1 MSENYIKRSDLS
13 IDGQGIFIYNR
24 DVCNAY
30 ARRKLMNIKQKT
42 DALVNELENVGI
54 VPVIKLDNVEDAEK
68 LAKALR
74 DGGINCAEVTFRAKG
89 ANEVIRRMTK
99 AYPDMLVGAGTV
111 LTCEQ
116 ADAAIKSG
124 AKFCVAPGLN
134 PKVVKHCLDK
144 GIPFAPGLSSASE
157 IEQALEL
164 GLDFAKFFPAEQAG
178 GLSYIK
184 AVCGPYTT
192 MRFMPT
198 GGITADNLNGY
209 LAYKKIVCCG
219 GSWIVPPA
227 LLNAGDWAGVT
238 KLCREAI
245 DKMLGFEMVHVGLNC
260 ANPEEAESVAGEFET
275 AFGFTKKVGNSS
287 VFASTYMEMMKKP
300 FKGAHGHIAI
310 AANSV
315 KRAIYQLR
323 LRGFEADEG
332 SFKYNAEGVLNVAYL
347 KHEFGGFAVHLVLK
361 K

>member
-1 MSENYIKRSDLS
+1 MTVKEKIN
-13 IDGQGIFIYNR
+13 
-24 DVCNAY
+24 
-30 ARRKLMNIKQKT
+30 T
-42 DALVNELENVGI
+42 LVDELENVGI
-54 VPVIKLDNVEDAEK
+54 VPVIKLDKVENAEH

-74 DGGINCAEVTFRAKG
+74 DGGINCAEVTFRAAG
-89 ANEVIRRMTK
+89 ADEVIRRMTT

-116 ADAAIKSG
+116 ADAAYAAG

-164 GLDFAKFFPAEQAG
+164 GLDFCKFFPAEQAG
-178 GLSYIK
+178 GLPYIK
-184 AVCGPYTT
+184 SVCGPYTS

-198 GGITADNLNGY
+198 GGITADNLNNY

-219 GSWIVPPA
+219 GSWIVPEK
-227 LLNAGDWAGVT
+227 LLAAEDWEGIA

-245 DKMLGFEMVHVGLNC
+245 DKMLGFTMVHIGINC
-260 ANPEEAESVAGEFET
+260 TGPEEAEAVADDFES

-287 VFASTYMEMMKKP
+287 VFASTCMEMNKKIGR
-300 FKGAHGHIAI
+300 GAHGHIAI
-310 AANSV
+310 QTNSV
-315 KRAIYQLR
+315 KRAIYHLK
-323 LRGFEADEG
+323 LRGYEADE
-332 SFKYNAEGVLNVAYL
+332 SSIKYNAEGVMNVVYL
-347 KHEFGGFAVHLVLK
+347 KHEFNGFAVHLMLK

>member
-1 MSENYIKRSDLS
+1 
-13 IDGQGIFIYNR
+13 
-24 DVCNAY
+24 
-30 ARRKLMNIKQKT
+30 MNIKEKT

-54 VPVIKLDNVEDAEK
+54 VPVIKLENVNDAEK

-89 ANEVIRRMTK
+89 AEEVISRMTK

-116 ADAAIKSG
+116 ADAAIKAG

-144 GIPFAPGLSSASE
+144 GVPFAPGLSSASE

-164 GLDFAKFFPAEQAG
+164 GLNFAKFFPAEQAG
-178 GLSYIK
+178 GLAYIK

-198 GGITADNLNGY
+198 GGVTADNLNGY

-227 LLNAGDWAGVT
+227 LLNAGDWAGIT

-260 ANPEEAESVAGEFET
+260 ANPEEAEGVADEFES

-287 VFASTYMEMMKKP
+287 IFASTYMEMMKKP
-300 FKGAHGHIAI
+300 FKGTHGHIAI
-310 AANSV
+310 ATNSV
-315 KRAIYQLR
+315 KRAVYQLK
-323 LRGFEADEG
+323 LRGFEADES

-347 KHEFGGFAVHLVLK
+347 KHEFGGFAVHLVLRK
-361 K
+361 

>member
-1 MSENYIKRSDLS
+1 
-13 IDGQGIFIYNR
+13 
-24 DVCNAY
+24 
-30 ARRKLMNIKQKT
+30 MNIKEKT
-42 DALVNELENVGI
+42 DALVDELENVGI
-54 VPVIKLDNVEDAEK
+54 VPVIKLENVNDAEK

-89 ANEVIRRMTK
+89 AEEVIGRMTK

-116 ADAAIKSG
+116 ADAAIKAG

-144 GIPFAPGLSSASE
+144 GVPFAPGLSSASE

-178 GLSYIK
+178 GLAYIK

-198 GGITADNLNGY
+198 GGVTADNLNGY

-227 LLNAGDWAGVT
+227 LLNAGDWAGIT

-260 ANPEEAESVAGEFET
+260 ANPEEAEGVADEFES

-287 VFASTYMEMMKKP
+287 IFASTYMEMMKKP
-300 FKGAHGHIAI
+300 FKGTHGHIAI
-310 AANSV
+310 ATNSV
-315 KRAIYQLR
+315 KRAVYQLK
-323 LRGFEADEG
+323 LRGFEADES

-347 KHEFGGFAVHLVLK
+347 KHEFGGFAVHLVLRK
-361 K
+361 

>member
-1 MSENYIKRSDLS
+1 MTVKEKI
-13 IDGQGIFIYNR
+13 
-24 DVCNAY
+24 
-30 ARRKLMNIKQKT
+30 
-42 DALVNELENVGI
+42 DALVDELENVGI
-54 VPVIKLDNVEDAEK
+54 VPVIKLDKVENAEK

-89 ANEVIRRMTK
+89 ADEVISRMTK

-116 ADAAIKSG
+116 ADAAVKAG

-134 PKVVKHCLDK
+134 PKVVKHCLDN
-144 GIPFAPGLSSASE
+144 GVPFAPGLSSASE

-178 GLSYIK
+178 GLPYIK
-184 AVCGPYTT
+184 SVCGPYTT

-198 GGITADNLNGY
+198 GGVTADNLNNY
-209 LAYKKIVCCG
+209 LSYKKIVCCG
-219 GSWIVPPA
+219 GSWIVPA
-227 LLNAGDWAGVT
+227 NLLEAEDWAGIT

-245 DKMLGFEMVHVGLNC
+245 DKMLGFTMVHVGLNC
-260 ANPEEAESVAGEFET
+260 ANPEEAEKVADEFDS

-287 VFASTYMEMMKKP
+287 VFASTYMEMMKQP
-300 FKGAHGHIAI
+300 FRGTHGHIAV
-310 AANSV
+310 ATNSV
-315 KRAIYQLR
+315 KRAAYQLK
-323 LRGFEADEG
+323 LRGYEIDE
-332 SFKYNAEGVLNVAYL
+332 SSVKYNKEGVMNVAYL